1 MAIREHPLK
10 GSILYCDFNQG
21 FTEPEMVKRRP
32 IIVISPK
39 IKGRDGLCTVVALST
54 TPPHPIMP
62 YHAQLDINP
71 PLPSYFDSKGVW
83 IKGDMVYSVGFQRLD
98 LISFGKDPTGKR
110 VYYLSTISLDQLKI
124 VQSCILRGMGMQTL
138 TKHL

>member
-1 MAIREHPLK
+1 MAIREHPEK

-32 IIVISPK
+32 VIVVSPK
-39 IKGRDGLCTVVALST
+39 IAARKGLCTVVGLST
-54 TPPHPIMP
+54 TAPSPVMP
-62 YHAQLDINP
+62 YHAQLDVNP
-71 PLPSYFDSKGVW
+71 PLPPYFESKGIW
-83 IKGDMVYSVGFQRLD
+83 IKGDMIYSVGFHRLD
-98 LISFGKDPTGKR
+98 FISFGKDTTGKR
-110 VYYLSTISLDQLKI
+110 IYYLSTISPEQLKV